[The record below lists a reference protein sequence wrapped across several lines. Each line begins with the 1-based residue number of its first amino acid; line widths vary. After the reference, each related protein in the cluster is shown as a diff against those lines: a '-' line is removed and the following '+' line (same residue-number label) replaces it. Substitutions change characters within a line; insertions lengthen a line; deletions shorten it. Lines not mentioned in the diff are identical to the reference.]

1 MNTTAEAV
9 SPLSLVRQNYAV
21 RFTTPAF
28 LGDADQ
34 NGYWRT
40 PPFKALLR
48 EWWRI
53 AAAKDYGYDHR
64 RLREAEGRLFG
75 NAWLN
80 DEFQRSKIMLRLDR
94 WESGKLNQWP
104 VPDPTVTHREVTN
117 HAGNPRPVG
126 SHLYLGYGPLV
137 FRQGNTALKANA
149 AIQADEINTLRIA
162 CPKAAADLIQRTLQ
176 LMDWFG
182 ALGGRSRN
190 GWGSLE
196 LTGEGGAAEA
206 FQSNHRWLQAI
217 ARPLNDCLQLD
228 WPHALGSD
236 QQGLLIWKTKNGF
249 NHWRD
254 AMKELAHV
262 KITFRTALKFTSPN
276 GQPDHRHV
284 LAYPVTNHRVNAWGN
299 QARLAN
305 QLRFK
310 VIRTGHHL
318 TGLVYHLPCATPD
331 VLLRLLRNG
340 KDSFRQQQL
349 PVWQAVHAQLDTL
362 MNRWT

>member
-9 SPLSLVRQNYAV
+9 SPLSLVRQSYAV

-34 NGYWRT
+34 NGTWRT

-53 AAAKDYGYDHR
+53 AVAKEYGYDYR

-80 DEFQRSKIMLRLDR
+80 DEFQRSKLLLRLDEWR
-94 WESGKLNQWP
+94 SGRMGKWTEPEQKVVHPEVKFP
-104 VPDPTVTHREVTN
+104 VD
-117 HAGNPRPVG
+117 A
-126 SHLYLGYGPLV
+126 HLYLGYGPL
-137 FRQGNTALKANA
+137 TYSKAAKKAAFSEKVNA
-149 AIQADEINTLRIA
+149 AIQADETNTLRIA

>member
-9 SPLSLVRQNYAV
+9 SLLSLARQSYAV

-53 AAAKDYGYDHR
+53 AVAKDYGYDPR
-64 RLREAEGRLFG
+64 QLREAEGRLFG
-75 NAWLN
+75 NAWLK
-80 DEFQRSKIMLRLDR
+80 DEFQRSKLLLRLDEWR
-94 WESGKLNQWP
+94 PGRMGKWAEPEQKVVHPEVKFP
-104 VPDPTVTHREVTN
+104 VD
-117 HAGNPRPVG
+117 A
-126 SHLYLGYGPLV
+126 HLYLGYGPL
-137 FRQGNTALKANA
+137 TYSKATKKAAFSEKVNA
-149 AIQADEINTLRIA
+149 AIQAEETNTLRIA
-162 CPKAAADLIQRTLQ
+162 CPKAAADVIQQTLQ
-176 LMDWFG
+176 LMAWFG

-196 LTGEGGAAEA
+196 LTSESSTPEA
-206 FQSNHRWLQAI
+206 FEPDHRWLQAI
-217 ARPLNDCLQLD
+217 ARPLKDCLERD
-228 WPHALGSD
+228 WPHALGGD
-236 QQGLLIWKTKNGF
+236 EQGLLIWKTKLDYG
-249 NHWRD
+249 HWRD
-254 AMKELAHV
+254 VMQELARV
-262 KITFRTALKFTSPN
+262 KIAFRTALKFTTPN
-276 GQPDHRHV
+276 GQPDRRHL
-284 LAYPVTNHRVNAWGN
+284 LAYPVTNHKVNAWGH

-310 VIRTGHHL
+310 VIRAGNHL
-318 TGLVYHLPCATPD
+318 TGLAYHLPCSTPAE
-331 VLLRLLRNG
+331 LLNSLG
-340 KDSFRQQQL
+340 KEKINFLKQQL

>member
-1 MNTTAEAV
+1 MNTTAEAI
-9 SPLSLVRQNYAV
+9 SPLSLVRQSYTV

-34 NGYWRT
+34 NGTWRT

-53 AAAKDYGYDHR
+53 AVAKEYGYDHR

-75 NAWLN
+75 NAWLK
-80 DEFQRSKIMLRLDR
+80 DEFQRSKLLLRLDEWR
-94 WESGKLNQWP
+94 SGRMGKWTEPEQKVVHSEVKFP
-104 VPDPTVTHREVTN
+104 VD
-117 HAGNPRPVG
+117 A
-126 SHLYLGYGPLV
+126 HLYLGYGPL
-137 FRQGNTALKANA
+137 TYSKAAKKAAFSEKVNA
-149 AIQADEINTLRIA
+149 AIQADETNTLRIA
-162 CPKAAADLIQRTLQ
+162 GPKAAADLIQQTLQ

-182 ALGGRSRN
+182 TIGGRSRN

-196 LTGEGGAAEA
+196 LTREGGATEA

-217 ARPLNDCLQLD
+217 ARPLHDCLQLD

-236 QQGLLIWKTKNGF
+236 QQGLLV
-249 NHWRD
+249 WRTQQD
-254 AMKELAHV
+254 YSQWREVMKELAHV

-331 VLLRLLRNG
+331 ALLRLLRNG

>member
-9 SPLSLVRQNYAV
+9 SPLSLTRQTYAV

-34 NGYWRT
+34 NGCWRT

-53 AAAKDYGYDHR
+53 AVAKDYGYDHR

-75 NAWLN
+75 NAWLK
-80 DEFQRSKIMLRLDR
+80 DEFQRSKIMLRLER
-94 WESGKLNQWP
+94 WEAGRLNQWP
-104 VPDPTVTHREVTN
+104 QDAQIFHLEV
-117 HAGNPRPVG
+117 GNQGHQVG
-126 SHLYLGYGPLV
+126 SNLYLGYGPL
-137 FRQGNTALKANA
+137 FFHQGHTALRANA
-149 AIQADEINTLRIA
+149 AIQADETNTLRIA
-162 CPKAAADLIQRTLQ
+162 CPKAAADGIRQTLQ
-176 LMDWFG
+176 LMDWLG

-196 LTGEGGAAEA
+196 LISEGSAPEA
-206 FQSNHRWLQAI
+206 FQPHHHSLQAI
-217 ARPLNDCLQLD
+217 ARPLKDCLQLD
-228 WPHALGSD
+228 WPHALGQDD
-236 QQGLLIWKTKNGF
+236 QQRLLVWKTKQEYSQ
-249 NHWRD
+249 WREV
-254 AMKELAHV
+254 MKELARV
-262 KITFRTALKFTSPN
+262 KIAFRTALKFTSPN
-276 GQPDHRHV
+276 GQPDQRHV

-310 VIRTGHHL
+310 VIRAGNQL
-318 TGLVYHLPCATPD
+318 TGLAYHLPCSTPD
-331 VLLRLLRNG
+331 ELLHRLGNAQNR
-340 KDSFRQQQL
+340 FRQQQL
-349 PVWQAVHAQLDTL
+349 SVWQAVHAQLDTL